1 MWGSRSDKLMDQIFN
16 LKFTSKQMVRSS
28 KKSESEY
35 NAELGKVK
43 VAIQK
48 GNLEGARIHSQNA
61 IRKKNEGLNY
71 LRLSSRLDAVASN
84 LETQSKMQGVSR
96 SMAGIVKAL
105 DRSLKE
111 NNLEKA
117 ATTMDQFEKQFLTM
131 GIQSDF
137 MEGAMSNQTALSTPQ
152 DQVDDLMT
160 QVAASHNL
168 DLKQCLPDAAIGT
181 KEKEQEQ
188 GTGEDLFTRLR
199 DLSDKQ

>member
-1 MWGSRSDKLMDQIFN
+1 
-16 LKFTSKQMVRSS
+16 
-28 KKSESEY
+28 
-35 NAELGKVK
+35 
-43 VAIQK
+43 
-48 GNLEGARIHSQNA
+48 
-61 IRKKNEGLNY
+61 
-71 LRLSSRLDAVASN
+71 
-84 LETQSKMQGVSR
+84 
-96 SMAGIVKAL
+96 MAGIVKAL

-160 QVAASHNL
+160 QVAAAHNL
-168 DLKQCLPDAAIGT
+168 DIKQCLPDAAIGT